1 MISSPQARPRPLWQ
15 RALPLLLVP
24 QSLLLQAWLALL
36 VPLVPLVPQS
46 LLLQAWLA
54 LPELHL
60 KPPPPLALAQ
70 PLFEPKPQSRKRP
83 AEQQS
88 EYFST

>member
-1 MISSPQARPRPLWQ
+1 
-15 RALPLLLVP
+15 LLLALP

-36 VPLVPLVPQS
+36 ALLALPEQPLR
-46 LLLQAWLA
+46 QAWLA
-54 LPELHL
+54 SPELRL
-60 KPPPPLALAQ
+60 KQPPPLALAQ
-70 PLFEPKPQSRKRP
+70 ALFEPKPQSRKRP

>member
-36 VPLVPLVPQS
+36 VPLVPQS

-60 KPPPPLALAQ
+60 KQQPPLALAQ